1 MPNNLTAFF
10 SSKSIAI
17 VGASR
22 SPKKVGNILIKN
34 IMSSGFDGKIYPINP
49 TAKTI
54 LKNKCFKDISEVPE
68 IPDLVIISIP
78 AVFVPEVLEK
88 VGEKGSKNVV
98 VISAGFKESGENG
111 ATLERQIQEISNKY
125 EINLLGPNCLGFFS
139 NENKI
144 NATFGNVVSRD
155 GKCSFITQSGA
166 IATSIFD
173 WFNSTGVGFSDF
185 ITLGNKAVLNESDF
199 LEYFFE
205 KNHGSVTSLVSETS
219 EGGDIHP
226 IGLYLESIVEGS
238 RFLEVSKKITKH
250 DPVFVIKPGKTAAAA
265 SAMKSHTG
273 AIAGADDV
281 LDEVLKEA
289 GVIRCD
295 TLEEFFDLSKAFS
308 WSKIPEGPRVAIV
321 SNAGGP
327 AVISSDSIVESG
339 LEMAIISEE
348 TKANL
353 LKTLPPSSNISNP
366 VDVLGDALADRFIS
380 SLEILLQSNDCES
393 VLILLTPQMMTQVKE
408 TAKGISEVSKKY
420 NKPVLC
426 SFIGGEEVE
435 KGEKILNEY
444 NVPSFDFPERA
455 IYAIKSMWD
464 FRRRQLEDEKEL
476 DIYQVL
482 NFDILPEEINNI
494 VEKAQE
500 SKQKALDNLDADR
513 VISSLGIHTP
523 PTINAYSLEEAKN
536 FSEINGYPV
545 VLKMSSPLLLHKKK
559 FGGVVPNILNEDEL
573 VLAWNE
579 MEISREK
586 LDQDIKNNLVFQVQK
601 QVPAGTE
608 IIVGVKN
615 DETFGHFLLFGAG
628 GSLAELISD
637 RNLSLLPLD
646 RERVK
651 NIVSKSKVFKLL
663 GNRKSLDDVY
673 DLVLKLS
680 RLIDCE
686 GIDEVEINPAI
697 ILNDS
702 VWAVDTKIK
711 IKESVKK
718 ENNTEF
724 KTAHVTNV
732 NRMTNNMYYFD
743 LEMSEPFNILPGQ
756 YLSVKVSD
764 KRINCYSVAGFQAPN
779 KFNFLIDISP
789 GGPGSQ
795 FFENLK
801 VGNDVTFMGPFGS
814 FVLKPNEGVDDILFF
829 GTGCGF
835 APLKYMIEEVLSE
848 GKENSN
854 VRLYLGMDDFE
865 DLIFLD
871 YLEDLTKKHA
881 NFTYKISLAN
891 PHPSWSGETGFVTE
905 LLQKDF
911 SDTSKCS
918 AYLCGNPLMVDSVSK
933 ILEERGCPL
942 ERIYTEKYGK

>member
-10 SSKSIAI
+10 SPKSIAVI
-17 VGASR
+17 GASR
-22 SPKKVGNILIKN
+22 SPKKIGNILIRN
-34 IMSSGFDGKIYPINP
+34 IMSLGFVGKIYPINP

-68 IPDLVIISIP
+68 TPDLVIISIP
-78 AVFVPEVLEK
+78 AAFVPEVLKK
-88 VGEKGSKNVV
+88 VGEKGSKNAV

-111 ATLERQIQEISNKY
+111 ATLEKQIQDISTKY
-125 EINLLGPNCLGFFS
+125 GINLLGPNCLGFFS

-144 NATFGNVVSRD
+144 NATFGNVISRD

-166 IATSIFD
+166 IAASIFD

-205 KNHGSVTSLVSETS
+205 KNHGSVTSLVSEIS
-219 EGGDIHP
+219 DDGIYP

-238 RFLEVSKKITKH
+238 RFLEISKKITRH
-250 DPVFVIKPGKTAAAA
+250 DPIFVIKPGKTAAAA

-289 GVIRCD
+289 GVIRCG
-295 TLEEFFDLSKAFS
+295 TLEEFFDLSKVFS
-308 WSKIPEGPRVAIV
+308 WSVIPEGPRVVVV

-327 AVISSDSIVESG
+327 AVISSDNIVESG
-339 LEMAIISEE
+339 LEMAVLSEE
-348 TKANL
+348 TKSNL
-353 LKTLPPSSNISNP
+353 SKILPPSSNISNP

-380 SLEILLQSNDCES
+380 SLEILLKSNDCDS
-393 VLILLTPQMMTQVKE
+393 VLVLLTPQMMTQVKE
-408 TAKGISEVSKKY
+408 TAKGISEISKKY

-435 KGEKILNEY
+435 KGEKILDEHNI
-444 NVPSFDFPERA
+444 PSFDFPERA
-455 IYAIKSMWD
+455 VYAIKSMWE

-482 NFDILPEEINNI
+482 NFDILPEEINN
-494 VEKAQE
+494 VVGKAQE
-500 SKQKALDNLDADR
+500 SKQKALDNLDADK
-513 VISSLGIHTP
+513 VISSIGIPTP
-523 PTINAYSLEEAKN
+523 PTINAYSLDEAKN
-536 FSEINGYPV
+536 FSEINGYPI
-545 VLKMSSPLLLHKKK
+545 VLKMSSPFLLHKKK
-559 FGGVVPNILNEDEL
+559 FGGVISNILNENEL

-579 MEISREK
+579 MESSKEG
-586 LDQDIKNNLVFQVQK
+586 LDQTVKNNLVFQVQK
-601 QVPAGTE
+601 QVPAGAE
-608 IIVGVKN
+608 VIVGVKN

-646 RERVK
+646 KERVK

-663 GNRKSLDDVY
+663 ENRKSLDDVY
-673 DLVLKLS
+673 DLILKVSGLV
-680 RLIDCE
+680 DCE

-697 ILNDS
+697 ILDDS

-718 ENNTEF
+718 DTRLEF

-732 NRMTNNMYYFD
+732 NKMTNNMYYFD
-743 LEMSEPFNILPGQ
+743 LELSDPFNILPGQ

-801 VGNDVTFMGPFGS
+801 VGDEVKFMGPFGN
-814 FVLKPNEGVDDILFF
+814 FILKPNEDVEDMLFF

-848 GKENSN
+848 GKENRN
-854 VRLYLGMDDFE
+854 VKLYLGMNDFE

-871 YLEDLTKKHA
+871 YLENLAKRYV
-881 NFTYKISLAN
+881 NFSYKVLLAN

-905 LLQKDF
+905 PLKKDF

>member
-10 SSKSIAI
+10 SPKSIAVI
-17 VGASR
+17 GASR
-22 SPKKVGNILIKN
+22 SPKKIGNILIRN
-34 IMSSGFDGKIYPINP
+34 IMSLGFVGKIYPINP

-68 IPDLVIISIP
+68 TPDLVIISIP
-78 AVFVPEVLEK
+78 AAFVPEVLKK
-88 VGEKGSKNVV
+88 VGEKGSKNAV

-111 ATLERQIQEISNKY
+111 ATLEKQIQDISTKY
-125 EINLLGPNCLGFFS
+125 GINLLGPNCLGFFS

-144 NATFGNVVSRD
+144 NATFGNVISRD

-166 IATSIFD
+166 IAASIFD

-205 KNHGSVTSLVSETS
+205 KNHGSVTSLVSEIS
-219 EGGDIHP
+219 DDGIYP

-238 RFLEVSKKITKH
+238 RFLEISKKITRH
-250 DPVFVIKPGKTAAAA
+250 DPIFVIKPGKTAAAA

-289 GVIRCD
+289 GVIRCG
-295 TLEEFFDLSKAFS
+295 TLEEFFDLSKVFS
-308 WSKIPEGPRVAIV
+308 WSVIPEGPRVVVV

-327 AVISSDSIVESG
+327 AVISSDNIVESG
-339 LEMAIISEE
+339 LEMAVLSEE
-348 TKANL
+348 TKSNL
-353 LKTLPPSSNISNP
+353 SKILPPSSNISNP

-380 SLEILLQSNDCES
+380 SLEILLKSNDCDS
-393 VLILLTPQMMTQVKE
+393 VLVLLTPQMMTQVKE
-408 TAKGISEVSKKY
+408 TAKGISEISKKY

-435 KGEKILNEY
+435 KGEKILDEHNI
-444 NVPSFDFPERA
+444 PSFDFPERA
-455 IYAIKSMWD
+455 VYAIKSMWE

-482 NFDILPEEINNI
+482 NFDILPEEINN
-494 VEKAQE
+494 VVGKAQE
-500 SKQKALDNLDADR
+500 SKQKALDNLDADK
-513 VISSLGIHTP
+513 VISSIGIPTP
-523 PTINAYSLEEAKN
+523 PTINAYSLDEAKN
-536 FSEINGYPV
+536 FSEINGYPI
-545 VLKMSSPLLLHKKK
+545 VLKMSSPFLLHKKK
-559 FGGVVPNILNEDEL
+559 FGGVISNILNENEL

-579 MEISREK
+579 MESSKEG
-586 LDQDIKNNLVFQVQK
+586 LDQTVKNNLVFQVQK
-601 QVPAGTE
+601 QVPAGAE
-608 IIVGVKN
+608 VIVGVKN

-646 RERVK
+646 KERVK

-663 GNRKSLDDVY
+663 ENRKSLDDVY
-673 DLVLKLS
+673 DLILKVSGLV
-680 RLIDCE
+680 DCE

-697 ILNDS
+697 ILDDS

-718 ENNTEF
+718 DTRLEF

-732 NRMTNNMYYFD
+732 NKMTNNMYYFD
-743 LEMSEPFNILPGQ
+743 LELSDPFNILPGQ

-764 KRINCYSVAGFQAPN
+764 KRINCYSELGFRH
-779 KFNFLIDISP
+779 LI
-789 GGPGSQ
+789 
-795 FFENLK
+795 
-801 VGNDVTFMGPFGS
+801 
-814 FVLKPNEGVDDILFF
+814 
-829 GTGCGF
+829 
-835 APLKYMIEEVLSE
+835 
-848 GKENSN
+848 NS
-854 VRLYLGMDDFE
+854 
-865 DLIFLD
+865 
-871 YLEDLTKKHA
+871 
-881 NFTYKISLAN
+881 
-891 PHPSWSGETGFVTE
+891 
-905 LLQKDF
+905 
-911 SDTSKCS
+911 TS
-918 AYLCGNPLMVDSVSK
+918 
-933 ILEERGCPL
+933 
-942 ERIYTEKYGK
+942 

>member
-10 SSKSIAI
+10 SPKSIAVI
-17 VGASR
+17 GASR
-22 SPKKVGNILIKN
+22 SPKKIGNILIRN
-34 IMSSGFDGKIYPINP
+34 IMSLGFVGKIYPINP

-68 IPDLVIISIP
+68 TPDLVIISIP
-78 AVFVPEVLEK
+78 AAFVPEVLKK
-88 VGEKGSKNVV
+88 VGEKGSKNAV

-111 ATLERQIQEISNKY
+111 ATLEKQIQDISTKY
-125 EINLLGPNCLGFFS
+125 GINLLGPNCLGFFS

-144 NATFGNVVSRD
+144 NATFGNVISRD

-166 IATSIFD
+166 IAASIFD

-205 KNHGSVTSLVSETS
+205 KNHGSVTSLVSEIS
-219 EGGDIHP
+219 DDGIYP

-238 RFLEVSKKITKH
+238 RFLEISKKITRH
-250 DPVFVIKPGKTAAAA
+250 DPIFVIKPGKTAAAA

-289 GVIRCD
+289 GVIRCG
-295 TLEEFFDLSKAFS
+295 TLEEFFDLSKVFF
-308 WSKIPEGPRVAIV
+308 WSVIPEGPRVVVV

-327 AVISSDSIVESG
+327 AVISSDNIVESG
-339 LEMAIISEE
+339 LEMAVLSEE
-348 TKANL
+348 TKSNL
-353 LKTLPPSSNISNP
+353 SKILPPSSNISNP

-380 SLEILLQSNDCES
+380 SLEILLKSNDCDS
-393 VLILLTPQMMTQVKE
+393 VLVLLTPQMMTQVKE
-408 TAKGISEVSKKY
+408 TAKGISEISKKY

-435 KGEKILNEY
+435 KGEKILDEHNI
-444 NVPSFDFPERA
+444 PSFDFPERA
-455 IYAIKSMWD
+455 VYAIKSMWE

-482 NFDILPEEINNI
+482 NFDILPEEINN
-494 VEKAQE
+494 VVGKAQE
-500 SKQKALDNLDADR
+500 SKQKALDNLDADK
-513 VISSLGIHTP
+513 VISSIGIPTP
-523 PTINAYSLEEAKN
+523 PTINAYSLDEAKN
-536 FSEINGYPV
+536 FSEINGYPI
-545 VLKMSSPLLLHKKK
+545 VLKMSSPFLLHKKK
-559 FGGVVPNILNEDEL
+559 FGGVISNILNENEL

-579 MEISREK
+579 MESSKEG
-586 LDQDIKNNLVFQVQK
+586 LDQTVKNNLVFQVQK
-601 QVPAGTE
+601 QVPAGAE
-608 IIVGVKN
+608 VIVGVKN

-646 RERVK
+646 KERVK

-663 GNRKSLDDVY
+663 ENRKSLDDVY
-673 DLVLKLS
+673 DLILKVSGLV
-680 RLIDCE
+680 DCE

-697 ILNDS
+697 ILDDS

-718 ENNTEF
+718 DTRLEF

-732 NRMTNNMYYFD
+732 NKMTNNMYYFD
-743 LEMSEPFNILPGQ
+743 LELSDPFNILPGQ

-801 VGNDVTFMGPFGS
+801 VGDEVKFMGPFGN
-814 FVLKPNEGVDDILFF
+814 FILKPNEDVEDMLFF

-848 GKENSN
+848 GKENRN
-854 VRLYLGMDDFE
+854 VKLYLGMNDFE

-871 YLEDLTKKHA
+871 YLENLAKRYV
-881 NFTYKISLAN
+881 NFSYKVLLAN

-905 LLQKDF
+905 PLKKDF

>member
-1 MPNNLTAFF
+1 MDEH
-10 SSKSIAI
+10 
-17 VGASR
+17 
-22 SPKKVGNILIKN
+22 NI
-34 IMSSGFDGKIYPINP
+34 
-49 TAKTI
+49 
-54 LKNKCFKDISEVPE
+54 
-68 IPDLVIISIP
+68 
-78 AVFVPEVLEK
+78 
-88 VGEKGSKNVV
+88 
-98 VISAGFKESGENG
+98 
-111 ATLERQIQEISNKY
+111 
-125 EINLLGPNCLGFFS
+125 
-139 NENKI
+139 
-144 NATFGNVVSRD
+144 
-155 GKCSFITQSGA
+155 
-166 IATSIFD
+166 
-173 WFNSTGVGFSDF
+173 
-185 ITLGNKAVLNESDF
+185 
-199 LEYFFE
+199 
-205 KNHGSVTSLVSETS
+205 
-219 EGGDIHP
+219 
-226 IGLYLESIVEGS
+226 
-238 RFLEVSKKITKH
+238 
-250 DPVFVIKPGKTAAAA
+250 
-265 SAMKSHTG
+265 
-273 AIAGADDV
+273 
-281 LDEVLKEA
+281 
-289 GVIRCD
+289 
-295 TLEEFFDLSKAFS
+295 
-308 WSKIPEGPRVAIV
+308 
-321 SNAGGP
+321 
-327 AVISSDSIVESG
+327 
-339 LEMAIISEE
+339 
-348 TKANL
+348 
-353 LKTLPPSSNISNP
+353 
-366 VDVLGDALADRFIS
+366 
-380 SLEILLQSNDCES
+380 
-393 VLILLTPQMMTQVKE
+393 
-408 TAKGISEVSKKY
+408 
-420 NKPVLC
+420 
-426 SFIGGEEVE
+426 
-435 KGEKILNEY
+435 
-444 NVPSFDFPERA
+444 PSFDFPERA
-455 IYAIKSMWD
+455 VYAIKSMWE

-482 NFDILPEEINNI
+482 NFDILPEEINN
-494 VEKAQE
+494 VVGKAQE
-500 SKQKALDNLDADR
+500 SKQKALDNLDADK
-513 VISSLGIHTP
+513 VISSIGIPTP
-523 PTINAYSLEEAKN
+523 PTINAYSLDEAKN
-536 FSEINGYPV
+536 FSEINGYPI
-545 VLKMSSPLLLHKKK
+545 VLKMSSPFLLHKKK
-559 FGGVVPNILNEDEL
+559 FGGVISNILNENEL

-579 MEISREK
+579 MESSKEG
-586 LDQDIKNNLVFQVQK
+586 LDQTVKNNLVFQVQK
-601 QVPAGTE
+601 QVPAGAE
-608 IIVGVKN
+608 VIVGVKN

-646 RERVK
+646 KERVK

-663 GNRKSLDDVY
+663 ENRKSLDDVY
-673 DLVLKLS
+673 DLILKVSGLV
-680 RLIDCE
+680 DCE

-697 ILNDS
+697 ILDDS

-848 GKENSN
+848 GKENRN
-854 VRLYLGMDDFE
+854 VKLYLGMNDFE

-871 YLEDLTKKHA
+871 YLENLAKRYV
-881 NFTYKISLAN
+881 NFSYKVLLAN

-905 LLQKDF
+905 PLKKDF